1 MNVLHV
7 SDIFSDRKVRLVLG
21 VIVMI
26 AVARSLPYVSICW
39 YYPIADH
46 WGDGIAE
53 VHFKD
58 ITHNDFFSNSQ
69 RLNGLLFFSL
79 PKTPLPKLHFIT
91 PFNKF

>member
-58 ITHNDFFSNSQ
+58 ITHTDFFFKFSTPERSIIFFAAKNSTA
-69 RLNGLLFFSL
+69 
-79 PKTPLPKLHFIT
+79 KTPLYYSI
-91 PFNKF
+91 